1 MKQGIFRKVSIILF
15 SIGALIG
22 FLLAVGTIWAHLEM
36 PFYFEYSYAA
46 VSSANQG
53 YSALECPILLTNA
66 DSGLVS
72 VDITNTADKVI
83 NIRFQGEIS
92 YMGGITRNVEF
103 TPAIPVG
110 ETSRIQFEVNKDDVV
125 FNNLILVRTYQFS
138 TYQTPALMGSCAIFM
153 IPISFLTG
161 NELLILTLLFSGL
174 SIIIGIVLWIANNRP
189 MIGLPRSALIAMIT
203 VSLLVLAAV
212 IAGIAGWW
220 IPGILLLM
228 VIIIMAVVSIGAF
241 QTSPTSTRW

>member
-1 MKQGIFRKVSIILF
+1 
-15 SIGALIG
+15 
-22 FLLAVGTIWAHLEM
+22 
-36 PFYFEYSYAA
+36 
-46 VSSANQG
+46 
-53 YSALECPILLTNA
+53 
-66 DSGLVS
+66 
-72 VDITNTADKVI
+72 
-83 NIRFQGEIS
+83 
-92 YMGGITRNVEF
+92 
-103 TPAIPVG
+103 
-110 ETSRIQFEVNKDDVV
+110 
-125 FNNLILVRTYQFS
+125 
-138 TYQTPALMGSCAIFM
+138 MGSCAIFM